1 MQKPNILAFGFVFF
15 FRKISKSIDKKIFK
29 KYLFAYIFINKNL
42 KFFNKNLKISRIII
56 VFYCYL

>member
-42 KFFNKNLKISRIII
+42 KFFNKNFKILIKT
-56 VFYCYL
+56 